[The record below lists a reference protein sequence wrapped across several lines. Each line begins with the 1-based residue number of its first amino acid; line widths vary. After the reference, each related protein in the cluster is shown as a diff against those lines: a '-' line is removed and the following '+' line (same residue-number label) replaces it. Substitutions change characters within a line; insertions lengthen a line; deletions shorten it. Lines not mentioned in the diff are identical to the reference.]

1 MRVAEA
7 PMRAVDH
14 QAGRLVTM
22 RRLTRPCL
30 LLASQLLRQWSGC
43 AVQYPLRAIAL
54 KARARDTVT
63 LESARQVAD
72 PASCTQSPPDSSCSV
87 R

>member
-14 QAGRLVTM
+14 QAVDH
-22 RRLTRPCL
+22 
-30 LLASQLLRQWSGC
+30 QWSGC
-43 AVQYPLRAIAL
+43 AVQSPLRAIAL
-54 KARARDTVT
+54 KVRVRDTVT
-63 LESARQVAD
+63 LESARQVGD